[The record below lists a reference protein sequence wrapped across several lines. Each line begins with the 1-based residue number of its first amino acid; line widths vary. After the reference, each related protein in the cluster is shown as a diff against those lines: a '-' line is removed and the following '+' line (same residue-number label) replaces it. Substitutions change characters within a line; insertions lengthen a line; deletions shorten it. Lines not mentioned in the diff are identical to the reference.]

1 MKKIMIT
8 IAAILCAAA
17 LTTGCG
23 SSAEKKDSSS
33 SQSTATAAPPV
44 TLPEDSEENT
54 ENTESTD
61 STDNADSTDS
71 ADDTENAQITPMMWE
86 VTSDEGT
93 KITLMGS
100 MHALKDE
107 VYPLPECIQ
116 TAYDNADILAVECD
130 VTSATSNFAFQLKEM
145 ENMFYEDGGTIE
157 ENLDP
162 EIYEGVSGFIKS
174 CGADPK
180 AFETFRPWSLSSQLE
195 TLAIM
200 QTDLD
205 PQLGIDMNLLDMAH
219 EDGKEIYEVESLEF
233 QGDLL
238 MDMPEDIY
246 MEILSSYSAQTKDDI
261 VQELEDTYDAWKTGD
276 YDFFADGNDIDK
288 LVEEARESGAEV
300 TDEDIELMN
309 EYNDMLLFDRNVGMA
324 DAVEE
329 LLEGDKDVF
338 YVVGAAHFAGDGGII
353 DLLEQRGYEVT
364 RIQNTQ

>member
-71 ADDTENAQITPMMWE
+71 ADDTANAQITPMMWE

-116 TAYDNADILAVECD
+116 TAYDRR
-130 VTSATSNFAFQLKEM
+130 TSTPRYTRAFR
-145 ENMFYEDGGTIE
+145 D
-157 ENLDP
+157 
-162 EIYEGVSGFIKS
+162 
-174 CGADPK
+174 
-180 AFETFRPWSLSSQLE
+180 LSSR
-195 TLAIM
+195 A
-200 QTDLD
+200 
-205 PQLGIDMNLLDMAH
+205 
-219 EDGKEIYEVESLEF
+219 
-233 QGDLL
+233 
-238 MDMPEDIY
+238 
-246 MEILSSYSAQTKDDI
+246 AQTPRLLRHSDRGRS
-261 VQELEDTYDAWKTGD
+261 ARSWK
-276 YDFFADGNDIDK
+276 
-288 LVEEARESGAEV
+288 LSR
-300 TDEDIELMN
+300 
-309 EYNDMLLFDRNVGMA
+309 
-324 DAVEE
+324 
-329 LLEGDKDVF
+329 
-338 YVVGAAHFAGDGGII
+338 
-353 DLLEQRGYEVT
+353 
-364 RIQNTQ
+364 